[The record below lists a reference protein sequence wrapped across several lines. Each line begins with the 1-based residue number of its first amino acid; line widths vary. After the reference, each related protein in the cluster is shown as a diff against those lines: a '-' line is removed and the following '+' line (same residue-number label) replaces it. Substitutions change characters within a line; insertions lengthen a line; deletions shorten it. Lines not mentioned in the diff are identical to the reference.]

1 MYDIIIVGAGIA
13 GLYAAYHIKKSSPKT
28 RFLILESSKWI
39 GGRTGEMKFS
49 GTDVVT
55 GAGIGRKRK
64 DKLLIQL
71 LHDLHVKFS
80 EFPITHDYSS
90 TLDGKCQVKKIFEL
104 LKQKHPKQ
112 SIGET
117 FQQFAEPILGKD
129 RYKMFV
135 VCSSYSDYEKED
147 SYDVLYYYGFDDNY
161 SNFTGLS
168 ISWSHL
174 VNALV
179 KYVGPETVL
188 TSKRVVKLEKD
199 EDNDIFSLVVEN
211 GQTYCSKK
219 VIVAT
224 TIASARLLFP
234 KDPIYKEIGGQ
245 AFLRLYGKFS
255 KASIP
260 IMEKYAKSSI
270 VVKSPLQ
277 KIIPM
282 RPDEGIYMIA
292 YSDNQGAKKL
302 HPYLE
307 NTLKNREYF
316 ERLLRISLKIPN
328 DEELRLLA
336 IKDAYWD
343 IGTHYFK
350 PLTPE
355 FHNRNEFIKAAQH
368 PEKNVLVV
376 GEMVALHQ
384 GWVEGALESV
394 EKVVTSRWITA

>member
-1 MYDIIIVGAGIA
+1 MYDIIIIGAGIA
-13 GLYAAYHIKKSSPKT
+13 GLYAAYHIKKSSPRT
-28 RFLILESSKWI
+28 RFLILESSRWI
-39 GGRTGEMKFS
+39 GGRMGEMKFS
-49 GTDVVT
+49 GSDVVT
-55 GAGIGRKRK
+55 GAGIGRKQK
-64 DKLLIQL
+64 DKLLVQL
-71 LHDLHVKFS
+71 LNDLRVKFS
-80 EFPITHDYSS
+80 EFPVSHQYSS
-90 TLDGKCQVKKIFEL
+90 TLDDSCQVKKVFEL
-104 LKQKHPKQ
+104 LKEKHPDH

-117 FQQFAEPILGKD
+117 FHQFAGHILGKEG
-129 RYKMFV
+129 YKMFV
-135 VCSSYSDYEKED
+135 TCSSYSDYEKED
-147 SYDVLYYYGFDDNY
+147 SYDVLYHYGFDDNY

-168 ISWSHL
+168 ISWNTL
-174 VNALV
+174 INAIV
-179 KYVGPETVL
+179 KYVGPENIL
-188 TSKRVVKLEKD
+188 TSKKVVKLEKD
-199 EDNDIFSLVVEN
+199 RDDNVFSLVVEN
-211 GQTYCSKK
+211 GQSYYARK

-260 IMEKYAKSSI
+260 IMEKYVKSST

-282 RPDEGIYMIA
+282 NAEKGIYMIA
-292 YSDNQGAKKL
+292 YSDNQSAKKL
-302 HPYLE
+302 HPYLGNTTE
-307 NTLKNREYF
+307 NRDYF
-316 ERLLRISLKIPN
+316 ERLLQKSLGIG
-328 DEELRLLA
+328 EELHLLA

-350 PLTPE
+350 PLTQE
-355 FHNRNEFIKAAQH
+355 FHTRSEFIKAAQH

-394 EKVVTSRWITA
+394 EKVATSRWITA